1 MNKEMV
7 VGYLTISNP
16 EDKYPWSGLIHNIY
30 KAIKKTGV
38 TVIHIPVK
46 ERPIVWFYR
55 KSMSFVIRKLFHKN
69 ICPYHTTWIAHI
81 LSSSIDRKL
90 LDHVDIIFAPAGST
104 NLYSLKTN
112 KPIIYYTDA
121 TFKIMVGYY
130 ESFSNLYNWN
140 IKQGNLVEQTAL
152 NKSHYVIT
160 ASEWAANSIIDDYG
174 ISKDKVKVIEFGANI
189 DDKDISFRERKKTDI
204 FHILFL
210 GVDWNRKGG
219 DTACETC
226 IELNKLGIKTILHI
240 VGVSSIPKKY
250 INNPYIDF
258 VGFLNKNFPND
269 YVNLIRIIE
278 NSDILLLPTKAEC
291 SAIVFAEA
299 SAFGLPCYT
308 YDTGGLANYVKNGVN
323 GYRLSLDSSGK
334 DFAYKIKE
342 TIENNEMKNLSVG
355 GIRLYK
361 EILNWSVVS
370 EKLKEL
376 FQKVD

>member
-1 MNKEMV
+1 MKKNMII
-7 VGYLTISNP
+7 GYLTDSNP
-16 EDKYPWSGLIHNIY
+16 EDKRAWSGTIY
-30 KAIKKTGV
+30 HIYRAIKNTGV

-46 ERPIVWFYR
+46 ERPIVWCYR
-55 KSMSFVIRKLFHKN
+55 KVLKFVIKRLLHKH
-69 ICPYHTTWIAHI
+69 IRPYYTTRIAYF

-90 LDHVDIIFAPAGST
+90 LDSVDAIFVPRCATSM
-104 NLYSLKTN
+104 YSLPTN
-112 KPIIYYTDA
+112 KPVIYYTDT

-130 ESFSNLYNWN
+130 FYNLYNWN

-152 NKSHYVIT
+152 NKSRYAI
-160 ASEWAANSIIDDYG
+160 ASSEWAANSMIHDYD
-174 ISKDKVKVIEFGANI
+174 ISKDKVKIIEFGANI
-189 DDKDISFRERKKTDI
+189 DDKDISLRERRKKDI

-210 GVDWNRKGG
+210 GVDWNRKRG

-240 VGVSSIPKKY
+240 VGVRSIPKKY
-250 INNPYIDF
+250 NNNPYIDLI
-258 VGFLNKNFPND
+258 GFLNKNLSDD
-269 YVNLIRIIE
+269 YANLIRIIE

-299 SAFGLPCYT
+299 SAFGLPCFT
-308 YDTGGLANYVKNGVN
+308 CDTGGTANYVRNGIN
-323 GYRLSLDSSGK
+323 GYRLPVDSSGK

-342 TIENNEMKNLSVG
+342 AIENDEMKKLSAG

-361 EILNWSVVS
+361 EVLNWSVVS

-376 FQKVD
+376 FEEID